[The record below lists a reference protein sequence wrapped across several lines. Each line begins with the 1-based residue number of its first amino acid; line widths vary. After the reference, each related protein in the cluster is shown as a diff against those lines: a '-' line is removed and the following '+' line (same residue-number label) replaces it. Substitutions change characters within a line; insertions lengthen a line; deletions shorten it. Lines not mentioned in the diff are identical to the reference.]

1 MTSERQIT
9 ANRLNARR
17 STGPRSESG
26 KLRSRQNAIRHGLT
40 AETVIGVLED
50 PCDYAVFE
58 AAIIADYA
66 PRSMVE
72 HELVVRL
79 ASLLWRL
86 RRATS
91 IETGLLEIQAEIQ
104 RSRKTA
110 AETMPS
116 ELGVV
121 HRLFGTE
128 DPMEIVAHN
137 MPDRGRDRL
146 VDDGRITN
154 CSKADS
160 GRNIPNTSKD
170 IARCFLRLAN
180 LGNDLFERI
189 GRYEGSLWR
198 QVAQTLLTIE
208 MMRR

>member
-1 MTSERQIT
+1 MTSERQIS
-9 ANRLNARR
+9 ANRLNACR

-26 KLRSRQNAIRHGLT
+26 KLRSRQNSTRHGLT

-58 AAIIADYA
+58 AAIITDYA

-86 RRATS
+86 RRATL
-91 IETGLLEIQAEIQ
+91 IETGLLEIQGEIQ
-104 RSRKTA
+104 RSRRDA

-116 ELGVV
+116 ELSVV

-128 DPMEIVAHN
+128 DQMEIAVHN
-137 MPDRGRDRL
+137 TPDRGRDRSIG
-146 VDDGRITN
+146 DGRIT
-154 CSKADS
+154 SFSAAHS

-170 IARCFLRLAN
+170 IALCFLRLAN

-189 GRYEGSLWR
+189 GRYETSLWR
-198 QVAQTLLTIE
+198 QIAQILLTLQ

>member
-1 MTSERQIT
+1 MTSERQIS
-9 ANRLNARR
+9 ANRLNARK

-26 KLRSRQNAIRHGLT
+26 KLCSRQNAIRHGLT
-40 AETVIGVLED
+40 AKTVIGVLED

-91 IETGLLEIQAEIQ
+91 IETGLLEVQGEIQ
-104 RSRKTA
+104 RSRKDA

-116 ELGVV
+116 ELSVV
-121 HRLFGTE
+121 QRLFGTE
-128 DPMEIVAHN
+128 DSTEIAAHN
-137 MPDRGRDRL
+137 TPDRGRDRSIA
-146 VDDGRITN
+146 DGRIT
-154 CSKADS
+154 SFSEAHS

-170 IARCFLRLAN
+170 VARCFLRLAN
-180 LGNDLFERI
+180 LGNNLFERI
-189 GRYEGSLWR
+189 GRYETSLWR
-198 QVAQTLLTIE
+198 QVAQMLLTLE

>member
-1 MTSERQIT
+1 MTSERQFS

-17 STGPRSESG
+17 STGPRSQIG

-50 PCDYAVFE
+50 ACDYAVFE

-72 HELVVRL
+72 HELVARL

-91 IETGLLEIQAEIQ
+91 IETGLLEIQGEIQ
-104 RSRKTA
+104 RSRKNA

-128 DPMEIVAHN
+128 DPMEVAAHN
-137 MPDRGRDRL
+137 APRRGRDRSIG
-146 VDDGRITN
+146 DGRITSF
-154 CSKADS
+154 SKAHS

-189 GRYEGSLWR
+189 GRYENTLWR
-198 QVAQTLLTIE
+198 QVAQTLLTLQ
-208 MMRR
+208 MMRH

>member
-1 MTSERQIT
+1 MTSERQIS

-91 IETGLLEIQAEIQ
+91 IETGLLEIQGEIQ
-104 RSRKTA
+104 RSRKNA

-121 HRLFGTE
+121 HRLYGTE

-137 MPDRGRDRL
+137 TPDRGRDRSMG
-146 VDDGRITN
+146 DGRITN
-154 CSKADS
+154 LQRSPFRKKHPPHVK
-160 GRNIPNTSKD
+160 GHRP
-170 IARCFLRLAN
+170 LLLA
-180 LGNDLFERI
+180 
-189 GRYEGSLWR
+189 SCQSW
-198 QVAQTLLTIE
+198 Q
-208 MMRR
+208 

>member
-1 MTSERQIT
+1 MTSERQIS

-17 STGPRSESG
+17 STGPRSEIG

-50 PCDYAVFE
+50 PCDFAVFE

-72 HELVVRL
+72 HELVARL

-91 IETGLLEIQAEIQ
+91 IETGLLEVQGEIQ
-104 RSRKTA
+104 RSRRNA

-116 ELGVV
+116 EQDVV
-121 HRLFGTE
+121 QRLFGTE
-128 DPMEIVAHN
+128 DPVKIAARN
-137 MPDRGRDRL
+137 TPDQGRDRPIG
-146 VDDGRITN
+146 DGRITN
-154 CSKADS
+154 FSEAHS

-180 LGNDLFERI
+180 LGNEVFERI
-189 GRYEGSLWR
+189 GRYESTLWR
-198 QVAQTLLTIE
+198 QVAQTLLTLQI
-208 MMRR
+208 MRQ

>member
-1 MTSERQIT
+1 MTSERQIS

-17 STGPRSESG
+17 STGPKSQNG

-50 PCDYAVFE
+50 SCDYAVFE

-72 HELVVRL
+72 HELVARL

-91 IETGLLEIQAEIQ
+91 IETGLLEIQGEIQ
-104 RSRKTA
+104 RSRRNA

-116 ELGVV
+116 ELSVV
-121 HRLFGTE
+121 HRLFGAE
-128 DPMEIVAHN
+128 DPMETAAHN
-137 MPDRGRDRL
+137 TPGRGRDRSTA
-146 VDDGRITN
+146 DGRIT
-154 CSKADS
+154 SFSEAHSRRK
-160 GRNIPNTSKD
+160 IPNTSKD
-170 IARCFLRLAN
+170 IARCFLRLTN

-189 GRYEGSLWR
+189 GRYETSLWR
-198 QVAQTLLTIE
+198 QVAQMLLTLE

>member
-1 MTSERQIT
+1 MTSERQIS

-17 STGPRSESG
+17 STGPRSQNG
-26 KLRSRQNAIRHGLT
+26 KLRSRQNAIRHGLS

-91 IETGLLEIQAEIQ
+91 IETGLLEIQGEIQ
-104 RSRKTA
+104 RGRNNA

-116 ELGVV
+116 EISIV

-128 DPMEIVAHN
+128 DLMEIAAHN
-137 MPDRGRDRL
+137 TPARGRDRSIG
-146 VDDGRITN
+146 DGKTK
-154 CSKADS
+154 SFSEAHS
-160 GRNIPNTSKD
+160 GRNTPNTSKD
-170 IARCFLRLAN
+170 MARCFLRLAN
-180 LGNDLFERI
+180 LGNEIFERI
-189 GRYEGSLWR
+189 GRYEATLWR
-198 QVAQTLLTIE
+198 QVAQMLLTLQ

>member
-1 MTSERQIT
+1 MTSERQIS

-17 STGPRSESG
+17 STGSKSQNG

-72 HELVVRL
+72 HELVARL

-91 IETGLLEIQAEIQ
+91 IETGLLEIQGEIQ
-104 RSRKTA
+104 RSRKNA
-110 AETMPS
+110 IETLPS
-116 ELGVV
+116 ERSVV
-121 HRLFGTE
+121 QRLFGTG

-137 MPDRGRDRL
+137 RSDRGRGRSIG
-146 VDDGRITN
+146 DGQALDVKAAALETFDKGLLKNSGTIGTPALIIRKPIPPSQ
-154 CSKADS
+154 SKL
-160 GRNIPNTSKD
+160 I
-170 IARCFLRLAN
+170 
-180 LGNDLFERI
+180 
-189 GRYEGSLWR
+189 
-198 QVAQTLLTIE
+198 
-208 MMRR
+208 